1 MLHLNRCIVN
11 NKYVV
16 YLSEHIAIK
25 ISDVLIFSD
34 WRGNIMFR
42 LWFLGLIVA
51 TYIISRLILKYKFKI
66 KKPRDIDVN
75 SLYPKYYMYILLI
88 VLALAVIISIA
99 MKSVTFILIFLFVNR
114 IIDSIYKINYL
125 KDNKSKYYII
135 VELIFWIC
143 IVIFFVDSLF
153 WR

>member
-1 MLHLNRCIVN
+1 
-11 NKYVV
+11 
-16 YLSEHIAIK
+16 
-25 ISDVLIFSD
+25 
-34 WRGNIMFR
+34 MFR
-42 LWFLGLIVA
+42 LWFLVLIVA
-51 TYIISRLILKYKFKI
+51 IYMISRLILKYKFKI

-75 SLYPKYYMYILLI
+75 ALRPKYYMYIVLI
-88 VLALAVIISIA
+88 VLVLALIISIA
-99 MKSVTFILIFLFVNR
+99 MKSGTFVLIFLFVNR

>member
-1 MLHLNRCIVN
+1 M
-11 NKYVV
+11 
-16 YLSEHIAIK
+16 
-25 ISDVLIFSD
+25 
-34 WRGNIMFR
+34 
-42 LWFLGLIVA
+42 
-51 TYIISRLILKYKFKI
+51 LKYKFKI

-75 SLYPKYYMYILLI
+75 ALRPKYYIYILLI
-88 VLALAVIISIA
+88 VLVLSLIISIA
-99 MKSVTFILIFLFVNR
+99 MKSGTFVLIFLLVNR